1 MIAEIE
7 ITQIVRSLIKSH
19 FIAVLYC
26 LTTNIFPLLKLSHN
40 GVGLSVEQVA
50 QALGLD
56 VEAVRL
62 VAQNQS
68 APGDVV

>member
-1 MIAEIE
+1 MLFSTTGIFANIA
-7 ITQIVRSLIKSH
+7 
-19 FIAVLYC
+19 Y
-26 LTTNIFPLLKLSHN
+26 N